1 MKRLLFYYPTPFD
14 TLRGGIERVTNKLAK
29 ELNKYGY
36 DVFYLH
42 LKNETTLG
50 LKGKLDYSVQ
60 TFFLPESQLE
70 HPDNIKYYQSLL
82 QEKKIDVVINQQGLY
97 EGTYFVS
104 KVGYSNVKIISV
116 LHSDPICGY
125 RYLWHDL
132 KTLREIGYVEW
143 IKRLLGCCLYL
154 NIKKERWR
162 DIQVHY
168 NFLLYSKQVI
178 CVLSESYLTTLQ
190 EINPFLL
197 NRAVSI
203 SNPNTY
209 DDVISIPRK
218 EKIILF
224 VGRLDNRS
232 KKLRTLITIWKEIY
246 KEYKDW
252 KLIIIGDGEDKKNL
266 TNLANGIKNIEFTGF
281 LEPYE
286 YYQRAS
292 IFCMTSIFEGFPM
305 CLTEAM
311 QFGCVPIAFDSF
323 PAIHDIILPQ
333 QTGEL
338 VCPFSKREYIQKIT
352 YLMQN
357 DSYRNELSRKA
368 FNHVKKYDIKKIV
381 ECWINLIEK

>member
-1 MKRLLFYYPTPFD
+1 M
-14 TLRGGIERVTNKLAK
+14 
-29 ELNKYGY
+29 
-36 DVFYLH
+36 
-42 LKNETTLG
+42 
-50 LKGKLDYSVQ
+50 
-60 TFFLPESQLE
+60 
-70 HPDNIKYYQSLL
+70 
-82 QEKKIDVVINQQGLY
+82 
-97 EGTYFVS
+97 
-104 KVGYSNVKIISV
+104 
-116 LHSDPICGY
+116 
-125 RYLWHDL
+125 
-132 KTLREIGYVEW
+132 
-143 IKRLLGCCLYL
+143 
-154 NIKKERWR
+154 
-162 DIQVHY
+162 
-168 NFLLYSKQVI
+168 
-178 CVLSESYLTTLQ
+178 
-190 EINPFLL
+190 
-197 NRAVSI
+197 
-203 SNPNTY
+203 
-209 DDVISIPRK
+209 
-218 EKIILF
+218 
-224 VGRLDNRS
+224 GRLDNRS

-381 ECWINLIEK
+381 ECLSLIHIYWEYC